1 MAGVSAMAVVTTSDG
16 GDDGNGGAV
25 GGDVDSGGGGGIASS
40 GIAKAGEKIEARV
53 AHTNTAHAKMLNRR
67 SCCRRARMSVAFSA
81 VDDHREVQRA
91 ATRAAS
97 FERSVRPAF
106 EKDLYI
112 CDNIITPI
120 WSPQSPLYFLG
131 VTLHITFR
139 MSRKKRNAS
148 SFLCHVGKVTSEVTP
163 RYKR

>member
-1 MAGVSAMAVVTTSDG
+1 MPSAAAMAGVSAMAVVTTSDG

-91 ATRAAS
+91 ATRAAA
-97 FERSVRPAF
+97 FGRSVRLAF
-106 EKDLYI
+106 EKNCIYV
-112 CDNIITPI
+112 IT
-120 WSPQSPLYFLG
+120 
-131 VTLHITFR
+131 
-139 MSRKKRNAS
+139 S
-148 SFLCHVGKVTSEVTP
+148 SD
-163 RYKR
+163 

>member
-67 SCCRRARMSVAFSA
+67 FVLQASTHERGMLSGRRSSRGTARSY
-81 VDDHREVQRA
+81 EG
-91 ATRAAS
+91 
-97 FERSVRPAF
+97 
-106 EKDLYI
+106 
-112 CDNIITPI
+112 
-120 WSPQSPLYFLG
+120 G
-131 VTLHITFR
+131 VI
-139 MSRKKRNAS
+139 
-148 SFLCHVGKVTSEVTP
+148 
-163 RYKR
+163 